1 MENVIKLTRFKYAQL
16 VVMAMFAGSALGFMI
31 GFVTGLLGK

>member
-31 GFVTGLLGK
+31 GFVIGLLGK